1 MKIAVRIL
9 CILFKY
15 HHITD
20 LLMNR
25 HWFLVRQ
32 LILFKVIVQNYQ
44 AYPFFFHNAR
54 NLRSNNK
61 LLINPGKSVARI

>member
-1 MKIAVRIL
+1 MNTAVRIL

-32 LILFKVIVQNYQ
+32 RILFKVIVQIIRHIFIY
-44 AYPFFFHNAR
+44 FIMLEIR
-54 NLRSNNK
+54 G
-61 LLINPGKSVARI
+61 LIIND

>member
-1 MKIAVRIL
+1 MNTAVRIL

-32 LILFKVIVQNYQ
+32 LILFIKVIVQNYQ
-44 AYPFFFHNAR
+44 AFFFSYNAR
-54 NLRSNNK
+54 DLRSNNK
-61 LLINPGKSVARI
+61 L

>member
-1 MKIAVRIL
+1 MNTAVRIP
-9 CILFKY
+9 CILSKY

-32 LILFKVIVQNYQ
+32 WILFKVIVQNYQ
-44 AYPFFFHNAR
+44 AYFFYNAR
-54 NLRSNNK
+54 DLRSDNK
-61 LLINPGKSVARI
+61 LLINP

>member
-1 MKIAVRIL
+1 MNTAVRIL
-9 CILFKY
+9 CIPFKY

-32 LILFKVIVQNYQ
+32 LILFKVIVQKYQ
-44 AYPFFFHNAR
+44 AYLFFHNAR
-54 NLRSNNK
+54 DLWSNNK
-61 LLINPGKSVARI
+61 LLINPEKSVARI

>member
-1 MKIAVRIL
+1 MNTAVRIH
-9 CILFKY
+9 CILSKY

-32 LILFKVIVQNYQ
+32 RILFKVLVQNYH
-44 AYPFFFHNAR
+44 AYFLVYNAR
-54 NLRSNNK
+54 DFRSNNK
-61 LLINPGKSVARI
+61 LLINPSQSVTRI

>member
-1 MKIAVRIL
+1 MNTAVRIL
-9 CILFKY
+9 CIPFKY

-32 LILFKVIVQNYQ
+32 LILFIKVIVQNYQ
-44 AYPFFFHNAR
+44 AYFFLYNAR
-54 NLRSNNK
+54 DLRSNNK
-61 LLINPGKSVARI
+61 L